1 MIRKSLPQLP
11 IVPVHLALLLFVSFA
26 FAASVIAAKP
36 RPNIV
41 FILTDDQRHDELGC
55 TGDPIVKT
63 PHIDR
68 LARDGVLFESS
79 FVTSSSCLP
88 NRTSLLTGQWER
100 RHTVGWDSR
109 SALSPDQWAGTF
121 PMVLKRHG
129 YTTAYLGKNHT
140 PGLRYWDFDY
150 YYGNRLGH
158 LGFYPKPNQ
167 PIFGNARSDTQPEI
181 LGEGAA
187 NFLERDSV
195 FVQRAGDNA
204 GAFLRDRP
212 KDKPFLLYLCFNVPH
227 GAGTGS
233 MQQRPTDDPLYR
245 TSYRGEMDRIPPPA
259 GYVAEK
265 DLKAPKIPPAVYSGK
280 QISQYDY
287 RLSLDTLREQ
297 RVRICETVT
306 GIDRVVGQIQA
317 QLQRLGVADNT
328 IIIYSSDN
336 GILHGEHGYG
346 GKCLLYDPSIRV
358 PLIIQDPRLPAE
370 RRGRRV
376 KDLVISA
383 DVAPTLL
390 ELCGLTVPA
399 SMQGRSLGP
408 LLRGEAVAWRRDF
421 FCESL
426 ILLQDYPVIQ
436 GVRSAD
442 WKYIRYWPN
451 RPVPSDYRELLNLGL
466 GGETP
471 AYEEL
476 FNLAADPLEQHNLT
490 GDPQH
495 QAQLATMRVRCTTS
509 LREARGEPQT
519 LPAMPIANWNNEAT
533 AAWKDLLPLLQ
544 KAPEGR
550 KGPAAP
556 ATKKA
561 SREK

>member
-1 MIRKSLPQLP
+1 MILLSVFPLTTILR
-11 IVPVHLALLLFVSFA
+11 ALVVVSFVLLRPI
-26 FAASVIAAKP
+26 SVAVHPPK
-36 RPNIV
+36 PNIV
-41 FILTDDQRHDELGC
+41 FILADDQRYDELGC
-55 TGDPIVKT
+55 TGDPLVKT

-79 FVTSSSCLP
+79 FITSASCLP

-109 SALSPDQWAGTF
+109 SALSPAQWADTF

-129 YTTAYLGKNHT
+129 YVTAYLGKNHT

-158 LGFYPKPNQ
+158 LGFYPKANQ
-167 PIFGNARSDTQPEI
+167 PIFSNAQADTQPEI

-187 NFLERDSV
+187 NFLEQDSA
-195 FVQRAGDNA
+195 FVQRAGDKA
-204 GAFLRDRP
+204 GSFLRDRP
-212 KDKPFLLYLCFNVPH
+212 KNKPFLLYVCFNVPH

-233 MQQRPTDDPLYR
+233 MQQRPTDDALYR
-245 TSYRGEMDRIPPPA
+245 TAYRGEMDRIPPPP
-259 GYVAEK
+259 GYVAAA
-265 DLKAPKIPPAVYSGK
+265 DLKAPKIPPALYSGK
-280 QISQYDY
+280 QINQYDY
-287 RLSLDTLREQ
+287 RLTLDSLREQ
-297 RVRICETVT
+297 RVRISETVT
-306 GIDRVVGQIQA
+306 GIDRVVGQVQA

-358 PLIIQDPRLPAE
+358 PLIIHDPRLPAE

-376 KDLVISA
+376 QDLVISA
-383 DVAPTLL
+383 DVAPTILA
-390 ELCGLTVPA
+390 LCGLPA
-399 SMQGRSLGP
+399 PESMQGRSLGP
-408 LLRGEAVAWRRDF
+408 LLRGDRTTWRQDF

-426 ILLQDYPVIQ
+426 IQLQDYPVIQ

-451 RPVPSDYRELLNLGL
+451 RAVPADYRELLNLGL

-471 AYEEL
+471 AYDEL
-476 FNLAADPLEQHNLT
+476 FHLATDPLEQQNLAAN
-490 GDPQH
+490 PQH
-495 QAQLATMRVRCTTS
+495 QAQLAAMRVRCTTS
-509 LREARGEPQT
+509 LKEARGEART
-519 LPAMPIANWNNEAT
+519 LPTMSMAHWTNEAT

-544 KAPEGR
+544 KVPEGR
-550 KGPAAP
+550 KGPVAP
-556 ATKKA
+556 ATKKS